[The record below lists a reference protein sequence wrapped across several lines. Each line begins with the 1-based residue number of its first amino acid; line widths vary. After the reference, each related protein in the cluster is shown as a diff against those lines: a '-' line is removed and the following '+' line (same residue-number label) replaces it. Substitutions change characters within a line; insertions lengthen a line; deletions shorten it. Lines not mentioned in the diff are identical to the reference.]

1 MVFGA
6 GGPSLKRTTYH
17 SNPAGIPYGAMPTE
31 DRYFLMSVRD
41 GRTWPI
47 SLADARA
54 AVACA
59 MALDES
65 ARIGRPVTVA

>member
-1 MVFGA
+1 
-6 GGPSLKRTTYH
+6 
-17 SNPAGIPYGAMPTE
+17 MPTE

-65 ARIGRPVTVA
+65 ARTGRPVTVA